1 MKSLYVVDAS
11 GVLYRSYFALTNMTN
26 GKGES
31 TNAIFGFIRAI
42 FKLIKDFG
50 PEGLVAVFDGPNN
63 AKKRLEI
70 YPEYKAHRLEMPSD
84 LRHQIT
90 WARKFCEIYGIPF
103 LNIPEVEADD
113 AMGAIA
119 VWGRSKGIDVFL
131 CTSDKDMCQ
140 LVNGHVK
147 IIHTHKDNLVIG
159 WDQVIELFG
168 VTPTQI
174 IDYLAIT
181 GDASDNVPGLSGF
194 GPKTAAALLKEFGT
208 LDYILDHPE
217 KVPGAK
223 KQETIKK
230 ERDNALL
237 SRQLVTID
245 LSVPIPH
252 DIDFYKIKA
261 PHVDETRHFFTEMNF
276 RTFLKE
282 MESLPTAGAE
292 ETTPAQSSHEP
303 LKAHYHTIHNHD
315 ELDELI
321 EKLRKEKEIC
331 IDTETTSVKPMQAEL
346 VGIGLGV
353 KPGEAWYIP
362 FNGLLIPQKI
372 VAALKPL
379 LENPHIGFYGHNIKY
394 DLHVLKHHGLNIKN
408 VCFDTIL
415 ASYILNSHQRQHNLD
430 QLTLE
435 YFDKVKIPIT
445 DLIGKGK
452 AQTTM
457 KSVSIPTITEYCC
470 EDVDYTCR
478 LKQVLEK
485 QLKERGLEPIFY
497 KLELPLL
504 SVLFDMEETGIY
516 LDLHTLHKNG
526 KVVSETI
533 RKIQDNIF
541 ELAGE
546 TFNMNSTESLA
557 RVLTEKFGIQ
567 LTKKTPKTGKFAL
580 DAEVLESIRDQH
592 PIVETILHYRTLEK
606 LRSTYFDAL
615 EKEVDPRSHRIHTTY
630 NQYIAATG
638 RLSSTDPNLQNI
650 PIRSEEG
657 KKIREAFRPENEG
670 AVFLGADYSQIE
682 LRLLAHLSDDPH
694 LIEAFRHG
702 QDIHAR
708 TAASIYQIPVDQ
720 VTKEQR
726 QYAKAVNFGVI
737 YGQQAFGLARELKI
751 SNKEAQAFID
761 MYFKLYSRVKE
772 YIEES
777 KEIAH
782 KTGKA
787 VTFTGRERLIP
798 EINNSNRMIRA
809 AAERLAINTPLQGAQ
824 ADLIK
829 KAMLDMDQVL
839 KDHNLKSKM
848 ILQVHDEL
856 VFEVP
861 DEEVSTMKSLVKQT
875 MESVMKL
882 KVPVIV
888 DIAVGKNWKEC

>member
-1 MKSLYVVDAS
+1 MKSIYVVDAS

-31 TNAIFGFIRAI
+31 TNALFGFIRSI

-70 YPEYKAHRLEMPSD
+70 YPEYKAHRLEMPGD

-90 WARKFCEIYGIPF
+90 WAREFCEMFGIPF

-119 VWGRSKGIDVFL
+119 VWGKSKGVDVFL

-147 IIHTHKDNLVIG
+147 IIHTHKDNLIIG
-159 WDQVIELFG
+159 WEQVEEMFG
-168 VTPTQI
+168 VTPAQI

-208 LDYILDHPE
+208 LDYILDHPD

-223 KQETIKK
+223 KQETIRK
-230 ERDNALL
+230 ERDNALI

-245 LSVPIPH
+245 LNVPIPH
-252 DIDFYKIKA
+252 DQEFYKIKS
-261 PHVDETRHFFTEMNF
+261 PNVEQTRHFFTEMNF
-276 RTFLKE
+276 KTFLKE
-282 MESLPTAGAE
+282 TEGLLSTPES
-292 ETTPAQSSHEP
+292 PASAPVPH
-303 LKAHYHTIHNHD
+303 KTHYHTIHNYD
-315 ELDELI
+315 ELDALI
-321 EKLRKEKEIC
+321 RTLEHAKEIC

-353 KPGEAWYIP
+353 SPGEAWYIP
-362 FNGLLIPQKI
+362 FNGLLTPQKI
-372 VAALKPL
+372 IAALKPL
-379 LENPHIGFYGHNIKY
+379 LENPKIGFYGHNIKY
-394 DLHVLKHHGLNIKN
+394 DLHVLKHHGLNVAK
-408 VCFDTIL
+408 VSFDTIL

-435 YFDKVKIPIT
+435 HFDKVKIPIT

-452 AQTTM
+452 NQTTM
-457 KSVSIPTITEYCC
+457 ETVAIPTITEYCC

-478 LKQVLEK
+478 LKEIFEK
-485 QLKERGLEPIFY
+485 QLKDRGLEPIFY
-497 KLELPLL
+497 DLELPLL
-504 SVLFDMEETGIY
+504 KVLFQMEENGIY
-516 LDLHTLHKNG
+516 VDIDTLHRNG
-526 KVVSETI
+526 KVVAETI
-533 RKIQDNIF
+533 RQIQEHIF
-541 ELAGE
+541 DLSGE
-546 TFNMNSTESLA
+546 TFNLNSTESLA
-557 RVLTEKFGIQ
+557 RVLTEKFGVK
-567 LTKKTPKTGKFAL
+567 LTKKTPKTGKYAL
-580 DAEVLESIRDQH
+580 DAEVLDSIRDQH
-592 PIVETILHYRTLEK
+592 PIVETILQYRTLEK
-606 LRSTYFDAL
+606 LRSTYFDSL
-615 EKEVDPRSHRIHTTY
+615 EKEINPKTHRIHTTY

-657 KKIREAFRPENEG
+657 KNIREAFRPEKQSW
-670 AVFLGADYSQIE
+670 VFLGADYSQIE
-682 LRLLAHLSDDPH
+682 LRLLAHLSEDPH
-694 LIEAFRHG
+694 LISAFRHG
-702 QDIHAR
+702 EDIHAR
-708 TAASIYQIPVDQ
+708 TAASIYQIPVDK

-761 MYFKLYSRVKE
+761 MYFKLYSEVKK

-798 EINNSNRMIRA
+798 EINNSNKMIRA

-829 KAMLDMDQVL
+829 KAMLDMDQIL
-839 KDHNLKSKM
+839 KDQKLKSKM

-861 DEEVSTMKSLVKQT
+861 DEEVAQMKSLVKQT
-875 MESVMKL
+875 MESVMTL
-882 KVPVIV
+882 KVPIIV